1 MTALV
6 TGAGGAIGAA
16 AVEQLVAQ
24 GQQVIAQDV
33 SSEKLDQLVGDQII
47 RVPGDLRSPELLSEL
62 ARLPELGSLDRVI
75 AAHGVEGSGDLA
87 STTPDRSRRV
97 MSINGATVLDVLAA
111 VEAPLDQNA
120 GAFVVVCSQAGLI
133 AERDNIAYCASKFA
147 LVGWARV
154 EQVRLEGLGIKL
166 RLLCPGC
173 TETPILFDA
182 LAHMAEMAGVPYE
195 ETVAQR
201 LTSIPVRE
209 FATPAQTAASA
220 CYLAE
225 PHQIRPKIFA
235 ATGGEVCY

>member
-16 AVEQLVAQ
+16 IVNQLLAE
-24 GQQVIAQDV
+24 GHTVIAQDI
-33 SSEKLDQLVGDQII
+33 SAEGLAQLDGDNLIQ
-47 RVPGDLRSPELLSEL
+47 VPGDLRDPKLLAQLAGLEELE
-62 ARLPELGSLDRVI
+62 SLDRVV
-75 AAHGVEGSGDLA
+75 AAHGIEGSGDLQ
-87 STTPDRSRRV
+87 STTSDRVQRI
-97 MSINGATVLDVLAA
+97 MSIN
-111 VEAPLDQNA
+111 A
-120 GAFVVVCSQAGLI
+120 GAVTDLLYALEGRLSQNNGSYVVVCSQAGLV

-154 EQVRLEGLGIKL
+154 EAERLALQGVKL

-182 LAHMAEMAGVPYE
+182 LANMASIEGVDYQD
-195 ETVAQR
+195 VVDRR
-201 LTSIPVRE
+201 LGSIPVRS

-225 PHQIRPKIFA
+225 PAEPRPSIFA
-235 ATGGEVCY
+235 ATGGEVLW